1 MAIQKVNEHLMPRG
15 PIENMKRYG
24 NDVVKPEETETK
36 KNGQLQN
43 FKDENKGFKIDTR
56 A

>member
-1 MAIQKVNEHLMPRG
+1 MAIPRITEHLMPRG
-15 PIENMKRYG
+15 PIENMKKYG
-24 NDVVKPEETETK
+24 NEIAKPEAPETQ

-43 FKDENKGFKIDTR
+43 FRDENKGFKIDTK